1 MRAFLE
7 EFKNFISRG
16 NALDL
21 AVGVVIGGAFGKIVT
36 SFVADLFTPVL
47 GLIIGGVNFQ
57 HLAWE
62 IGGSPED
69 PVTINYGSFLQAVFD
84 FVIIAFALFLLLR
97 AINTLQRKEEESPSI
112 SPPSEVVLLAEIR
125 DILNR
130 HSQ

>member
-47 GLIIGGVNFQ
+47 GLIIGGVSFQ
-57 HLAWE
+57 NLVWK

-130 HSQ
+130 RSQ

>member
-1 MRAFLE
+1 
-7 EFKNFISRG
+7 
-16 NALDL
+16 
-21 AVGVVIGGAFGKIVT
+21 FGKIVT

-47 GLIIGGVNFQ
+47 GLMIGGVNFQ

-84 FVIIAFALFLLLR
+84 FVIIAFAIFLLVK
-97 AINTLQRKEEESPSI
+97 AINTLQRKEEESPPTL
-112 SPPSEVVLLAEIR
+112 PPPEVVLLTEIR

>member
-47 GLIIGGVNFQ
+47 GLMIGGVNFQ

-130 HSQ
+130 RSQ

>member
-7 EFKNFISRG
+7 EFKKFISRG

>member
-7 EFKNFISRG
+7 EFKKFISRG

-47 GLIIGGVNFQ
+47 GLMIGGVSFQ
-57 HLAWE
+57 NLAWE

>member
-7 EFKNFISRG
+7 EFKKFISRG

-130 HSQ
+130 RSQ